1 MCASV
6 RAHRG
11 AAPSPL
17 HPAACPPTPGPGH
30 EPPEG
35 RPPQR
40 SGRFPSD
47 AAFPNASRPMGGE
60 THCHTARARRQTPAG
75 AKPDSTPH
83 GRGVDKNGR
92 TDRSTNVP
100 VATAL
105 PFRFRSLLSRP
116 FRVQELPINLPT
128 CILTLDSHIFQP
140 SRFCRESY
148 NLLSFLAFLGA
159 VWKCDYLPSFRVFF
173 SLPLVGV
180 FKHTETKFLI
190 NV

>member
-1 MCASV
+1 ML
-6 RAHRG
+6 
-11 AAPSPL
+11 PSRMP
-17 HPAACPPTPGPGH
+17 PGPLAG
-30 EPPEG
+30 G
-35 RPPQR
+35 R
-40 SGRFPSD
+40 
-47 AAFPNASRPMGGE
+47 
-60 THCHTARARRQTPAG
+60 HTAHARRQTPAG

-92 TDRSTNVP
+92 TDRSTNVS
-100 VATAL
+100 VATYL

-116 FRVQELPINLPT
+116 FRVQELSINLPT

-148 NLLSFLAFLGA
+148 NLLSFLVVLGA